1 MKKYF
6 LLFVLIILSSCN
18 SNDDENSTKKAD
30 AQAEKDLQGRW
41 NWVSTT
47 SGVDGTIK
55 TAASANTTIVIEFSG
70 SNFKKYTNGVLTMD
84 TTFKVVT
91 QQLNEDGPLQ
101 TIVTGGYMPINNVS
115 GIVSDTSH
123 EGFKIV
129 NNKLLMNH
137 FCNKCSNS
145 EYVRAQEVF

>member
-1 MKKYF
+1 MT
-6 LLFVLIILSSCN
+6 LSSCN
-18 SNDDENSTKKAD
+18 SNDDDTSTKKAN
-30 AQAEKDLQGRW
+30 AQAEKNLQGKW

-55 TAASANTTIVIEFSG
+55 TPASESTTIVIEFSG
-70 SNFKKYTNGVLTMD
+70 SNFKKYTNGAVTMN

-91 QQLNEDGPLQ
+91 HQEDVPEQ
-101 TIVTGGYMPINNVS
+101 IIVTGGFMPINNVS

-129 NNKLLMNH
+129 DNKLLMNH
-137 FCNKCSNS
+137 FCNKCSSS
-145 EYVRAQEVF
+145 EYVRAEYEY

>member
-1 MKKYF
+1 MKKIL

-18 SNDDENSTKKAD
+18 SNDDDQSTKKAD
-30 AQAEKDLQGRW
+30 AQAEKNLQGKW
-41 NWVSTT
+41 NWVRTT

-55 TAASANTTIVIEFSG
+55 TPASQNQTIVIEFSG

-91 QQLNEDGPLQ
+91 QQLIEGGPSQ
-101 TIVTGGYMPINNVS
+101 TIVTAGYMPINVS
-115 GIVSDTSH
+115 GFVSDTSH

-129 NNKLLMNH
+129 DNKLFMNH

-145 EYVRAQEVF
+145 EYVRAE